1 MDAVDVNIVD
11 KATALRVQLCPL
23 RFSTCN
29 LHGLQTK
36 QGITALVN
44 SVLIQQYVN
53 SNFPLSRA
61 DIEPMSHHS
70 DIWIESGC
78 VRFGPVY
85 IEGSQ
90 SGGQTKNLH
99 QSQHEFLVK
108 HDRKTLKLWFLWP
121 KSYVSNKVSSKE
133 SLGKCGCVGGCEFFG
148 ANENGIGFFKPSRND
163 IDRRCNVTIPTLN
176 DRINN
181 PGFGQSILKDNTY
194 TVKDC
199 RYLDTL
205 F

>member
-1 MDAVDVNIVD
+1 MELIFYLHFFFRFTLDAIDVNLID
-11 KATALRVQLCPL
+11 KNSALRIQLCPL

-61 DIEPMSHHS
+61 DIEPSHHS

-78 VRFGPVY
+78 VRFGPIY

-90 SGGQTKNLH
+90 SGHSNADTSSH
-99 QSQHEFLVK
+99 QSQHDFLCK
-108 HDRKTLKLWFLWP
+108 HDKKTMRLWFLWP
-121 KSYVSNKVSSKE
+121 KSYV
-133 SLGKCGCVGGCEFFG
+133 
-148 ANENGIGFFKPSRND
+148 
-163 IDRRCNVTIPTLN
+163 
-176 DRINN
+176 
-181 PGFGQSILKDNTY
+181 
-194 TVKDC
+194 
-199 RYLDTL
+199 RYVFL
-205 F
+205 FRE